1 MPHDPWRRAHDREVR
16 AHAAAEFA
24 AEGRTSYPRVWSEA
38 DLAAP
43 AQLTDVPDDATRR
56 RAAWAV
62 VDARG
67 RVVRAFA
74 YAQHPAARRFAAKL
88 GASVVRVKLP
98 MADWE

>member
-1 MPHDPWRRAHDREVR
+1 MPLDPWRRAHDREVR
-16 AHAAAEFA
+16 AHAGAEFA

-38 DLAAP
+38 DWPALSPLPDAP
-43 AQLTDVPDDATRR
+43 DASARR

-67 RVVRAFA
+67 RVLKAFPFA
-74 YAQHPAARRFAAKL
+74 RHPAAKRFAAKL
-88 GASVVRVKLP
+88 AASVVRVKLP